1 MSADAVLETQMDIL
15 SKVIPITMLAFVL
28 SSMLS
33 IGLSLTVA
41 QILAPLRNYKLIVLA
56 LLANFVLMPLAAF
69 FIARLLHLDEPLGI
83 ALLLLGTASG
93 APFLPLLARIGKA
106 NLAFAVGLMV
116 LLMVVTV
123 GFMPL
128 ALPLMLEGVSVDPLK
143 IGRSLVFLMMLPL
156 AIGLLVKAR
165 LSGLAARV
173 QPSLSRLSILSLA
186 LLIALLLI
194 TNAQNV
200 LSLYGTRGVLASI
213 LFIAAGSG
221 IGWVLGGAQSDTRG
235 VMALG
240 TAQRNIAAAL
250 VVGGQN
256 FKDPKVIVMVVV
268 VAIVG
273 LLLLMP
279 FARYLGKR
287 YQLAGNRSSNDS
299 NIHSLKQPASDGARR
314 AS

>member
-1 MSADAVLETQMDIL
+1 MEIL
-15 SKVIPITMLAFVL
+15 SKAVPITMLAFVL

-33 IGLSLTVA
+33 MGLSLTVA
-41 QILAPLRNYKLIVLA
+41 QILAPLRNYKLVSLA
-56 LLANFVLMPLAAF
+56 LLANFVLMPFAAF
-69 FIARLLHLDEPLGI
+69 FIARLLRLDQPLGI

-93 APFLPLLARIGKA
+93 APFLPLLARISNA

-123 GFMPL
+123 GYMPL
-128 ALPLMLEGVSVDPLK
+128 VLPLLLEGVSVDPMK

-165 LSGLAARV
+165 LGRLAAQI
-173 QPSLSRLSILSLA
+173 QPSLSRVSILSLI

-194 TNAQNV
+194 TNMQNV

-213 LFIAAGSG
+213 FFIAAGSG
-221 IGWVLGGAQSDTRG
+221 VGWALGGPQSDTRG

-250 VVGGQN
+250 VVGGQSFN
-256 FKDPKVIVMVVV
+256 DPKVIVMVVV

-273 LLLLMP
+273 LLLLMLL
-279 FARYLGKR
+279 ARYRGRLS
-287 YQLAGNRSSNDS
+287 Q
-299 NIHSLKQPASDGARR
+299 R
-314 AS
+314 ASSRSNNASKLQSLEQSVADGDRRGL

>member
-1 MSADAVLETQMDIL
+1 MGIL
-15 SKVIPITMLAFVL
+15 SKAVPVTMLAFVL

-33 IGLSLTVA
+33 MGLSLTVG

-56 LLANFVLMPLAAF
+56 LLANFVLMPFAAF
-69 FIARLLHLDEPLGI
+69 FIARLLHLDQPLGI

-93 APFLPLLARIGKA
+93 APFLPLLARISKG
-106 NLAFAVGLMV
+106 NLALAVGLMV

-123 GFMPL
+123 GYMPL
-128 ALPLMLEGVSVDPLK
+128 VLPLMLEGVSVDPVK
-143 IGRSLVFLMMLPL
+143 IGGSLVFLMLLPL
-156 AIGLLVKAR
+156 AIGLLVRAR
-165 LSGLAARV
+165 LSGLAAIA

-186 LLIALLLI
+186 FLIALLLI
-194 TNAQNV
+194 TNMQNV
-200 LSLYGTRGVLASI
+200 LNLYGTRGVLASI
-213 LFIAAGSG
+213 LFIAAGSE
-221 IGWVLGGAQSDTRG
+221 IGWLLGGPQSDTRG

-256 FKDPKVIVMVVV
+256 FNDPRVIVMIVV

-279 FARYLGKR
+279 LARYLGKLS
-287 YQLAGNRSSNDS
+287 QLASSQGNASK
-299 NIHSLKQPASDGARR
+299 LQPLDQSAADGARR
-314 AS
+314 GL

>member
-1 MSADAVLETQMDIL
+1 MEIL
-15 SKVIPITMLAFVL
+15 SKIVPFAMLTFVL

-33 IGLSLTVA
+33 MGLSLTVR
-41 QILAPLRNYKLIVLA
+41 QILAPLRNYRLIVLA
-56 LLANFVLMPLAAF
+56 LLANFVLMPFAAF
-69 FIARLLHLDEPLGI
+69 GIAKLLQLDEALGI

-93 APFLPLLARIGKA
+93 APFLPLLARISKG
-106 NLAFAVGLMV
+106 NLAFSVGLMV

-123 GFMPL
+123 GYMPL
-128 ALPLMLEGVSVDPLK
+128 VLPLFLQGVSVDPMK

-165 LSGLAARV
+165 LSGLAAKV
-173 QPSLSRLSILSLA
+173 QPSLGRVSILSLA

-194 TNAQNV
+194 TNMKNV
-200 LSLYGTRGVLASI
+200 LDLYGTRGVLASI

-221 IGWVLGGAQSDTRG
+221 IGWVFGGPQSDTRG

-256 FKDPKVIVMVVV
+256 FRDPKVIVMVVV

-273 LLLLMP
+273 LLMLMP
-279 FARYLGKR
+279 FAKYLARFSQVASQQRFDSRKLPPLE
-287 YQLAGNRSSNDS
+287 QSS
-299 NIHSLKQPASDGARR
+299 ADGARR

>member
-1 MSADAVLETQMDIL
+1 MEIL
-15 SKVIPITMLAFVL
+15 SKIVPIAMLTFVL

-33 IGLSLTVA
+33 MGLSLTVG
-41 QILAPLRNYKLIVLA
+41 QILAPLRSYRLIILA

-69 FIARLLHLDEPLGI
+69 GIAKLLRLDEPLGI

-93 APFLPLLARIGKA
+93 APFLPLLARISKG
-106 NLAFAVGLMV
+106 NLAFSVGLMV

-123 GFMPL
+123 GYMPL
-128 ALPLMLEGVSVDPLK
+128 VLPLFLQGVSVDPMK

-165 LSGLAARV
+165 LSGLAAKV
-173 QPSLSRLSILSLA
+173 QPLLGRVSILSLA

-194 TNAQNV
+194 TNMKNV
-200 LSLYGTRGVLASI
+200 LDLYGTRGVLASI

-221 IGWVLGGAQSDTRG
+221 IGWVLGGPQSDTRG

-256 FKDPKVIVMVVV
+256 FRDPKVIVMVVV

-273 LLLLMP
+273 LLMLMP
-279 FARYLGKR
+279 FAKYLAR
-287 YQLAGNRSSNDS
+287 FSQATSQRDNPPTL
-299 NIHSLKQPASDGARR
+299 QPIEQSTADGTRR

>member
-1 MSADAVLETQMDIL
+1 MEIL
-15 SKVIPITMLAFVL
+15 SKAVPITMLAFVL

-33 IGLSLTVA
+33 MGLSLTVA
-41 QILAPLRNYKLIVLA
+41 QILVPLRNYKLIVLA
-56 LLANFVLMPLAAF
+56 LLGNFVLMPFAAF
-69 FIARLLHLDEPLGI
+69 FIARLLRLDQPLGI

-93 APFLPLLARIGKA
+93 APFLPLLARISKA

-128 ALPLMLEGVSVDPLK
+128 VLPLMLEGVSVDPVK

-156 AIGLLVKAR
+156 AIGLLVRAR
-165 LSGLAARV
+165 LSGLAAKS

-194 TNAQNV
+194 TNMQNV

-213 LFIAAGSG
+213 FFVAAGSG
-221 IGWVLGGAQSDTRG
+221 IGWVLGGPQSDTRG

-256 FKDPKVIVMVVV
+256 FNDPKVIVMVVV

-279 FARYLGKR
+279 LARYLANR
-287 YQLAGNRSSNDS
+287 SQPASNRSSNDS
-299 NIHSLKQPASDGARR
+299 KLQSLEKSAVDGARR
-314 AS
+314 GL

>member
-1 MSADAVLETQMDIL
+1 MEIL
-15 SKVIPITMLAFVL
+15 SKAIPITMLAFVL

-33 IGLSLTVA
+33 MGLSLTVG
-41 QILAPLRNYKLIVLA
+41 QILAPLRNYRLIVLG
-56 LLANFVLMPLAAF
+56 LVANFVLMPFAAF
-69 FIARLLHLDEPLGI
+69 AIAKLLRLDEPLAI

-93 APFLPLLARIGKA
+93 APFLPLLARISKG
-106 NLAFAVGLMV
+106 NLAFSVGLMV

-123 GFMPL
+123 GYMPL
-128 ALPLMLEGVSVDPLK
+128 VLPLILEGVSVDPMK

-156 AIGLLVKAR
+156 VAGLLVRAR
-165 LSGLAARV
+165 LSRLAAKA

-194 TNAQNV
+194 TNMQNV

-221 IGWVLGGAQSDTRG
+221 IGWLLGGQSDTRG
-235 VMALG
+235 VMVLG

-256 FKDPKVIVMVVV
+256 FKDPRIIVMVVV

-273 LLLLMP
+273 LLMLMP
-279 FARYLGKR
+279 LAKYLAKFSRTGE
-287 YQLAGNRSSNDS
+287 QVDNSSE
-299 NIHSLKQPASDGARR
+299 LQPLEQSVAEGARR
-314 AS
+314 GL

>member
-1 MSADAVLETQMDIL
+1 MEIL
-15 SKVIPITMLAFVL
+15 SKIVPIMMLTFVV

-33 IGLSLTVA
+33 MGLSLTVG
-41 QILAPLRNYKLIVLA
+41 QIVAPLRNYRLITFA
-56 LLANFVLMPLAAF
+56 LLANFVLMPFAALG
-69 FIARLLHLDEPLGI
+69 ISKLLRLDEPLGI

-93 APFLPLLARIGKA
+93 APFLPLLARISKG
-106 NLAFAVGLMV
+106 NMAFSVGLMV

-123 GFMPL
+123 GYMPL
-128 ALPLMLEGVSVDPLK
+128 VLPLFLEGVSVDPVK

-156 AIGLLVKAR
+156 AVGLLVKAR
-165 LSGLAARV
+165 LSGLAANV
-173 QPSLSRLSILSLA
+173 QPALGQISLLSLA
-186 LLIALLLI
+186 VLIVLLLI
-194 TNAQNV
+194 TNFQNV
-200 LSLYGTRGVLASI
+200 LSLYGTRGVIASI

-221 IGWVLGGAQSDTRG
+221 CGWVLGGPQSDTRG

-256 FKDPKVIVMVVV
+256 FSDPKVVVMVVV

-273 LLLLMP
+273 LLILMP
-279 FARYLGKR
+279 LAKYFARFSKP
-287 YQLAGNRSSNDS
+287 AGQQPDRSPELQSAD
-299 NIHSLKQPASDGARR
+299 DGVRR

>member
-1 MSADAVLETQMDIL
+1 METL
-15 SKVIPITMLAFVL
+15 SKIVPIAMLTFVL

-33 IGLSLTVA
+33 MGLSLTVG
-41 QILAPLRNYKLIVLA
+41 QILAPLRNHRLIALA
-56 LLANFVLMPLAAF
+56 LLANFVVMPFAAF
-69 FIARLLHLDEPLGI
+69 GIGKMLRLDEPLGI

-93 APFLPLLARIGKA
+93 APFLPLLARISKG
-106 NLAFAVGLMV
+106 NLAFSVGLMV

-123 GFMPL
+123 AYMPL
-128 ALPLMLEGVSVDPLK
+128 VLPLFLEGVSVDPVK
-143 IGRSLVFLMMLPL
+143 IGRSLLFLMMMPL

-165 LSGLAARV
+165 LSGLATKV
-173 QPSLSRLSILSLA
+173 QPSLGRVSILSLA
-186 LLIALLLI
+186 LLIVLLLI
-194 TNAQNV
+194 TNMQSV
-200 LSLYGTRGVLASI
+200 LTLYGTRGVLASI

-221 IGWVLGGAQSDTRG
+221 IGWVLGGPQSDTRG

-256 FKDPKVIVMVVV
+256 FNDPKVVVMVVV

-273 LLLLMP
+273 LLMLMP
-279 FARYLGKR
+279 FARYLAKFS
-287 YQLAGNRSSNDS
+287 QLGSQERDDLRELHPVEQS
-299 NIHSLKQPASDGARR
+299 PPDGARR

>member
-1 MSADAVLETQMDIL
+1 MEIL

-33 IGLSLTVA
+33 MGLSLTVA
-41 QILAPLRNYKLIVLA
+41 QILVPLRSYKLIVLA
-56 LLANFVLMPLAAF
+56 LLANFVLAF
-69 FIARLLHLDEPLGI
+69 FIARLLRLDQPLGI

-93 APFLPLLARIGKA
+93 APFLPLLARISKA

-128 ALPLMLEGVSVDPLK
+128 VLPLMLEGVSVDPVK
-143 IGRSLVFLMMLPL
+143 IGSSLVFLMLLPL
-156 AIGLLVKAR
+156 AIGLLVRAR
-165 LSGLAARV
+165 LSRLAAKA
-173 QPSLSRLSILSLA
+173 QPFLSRLSMLSLA
-186 LLIALLLI
+186 LLIALLMI
-194 TNAQNV
+194 TNMQNV

-213 LFIAAGSG
+213 LFVAAGSG
-221 IGWVLGGAQSDTRG
+221 IGWLLGGPQSDTRG

-256 FKDPKVIVMVVV
+256 FKDPRVIVMVVV

-273 LLLLMP
+273 LLMLMP
-279 FARYLGKR
+279 FARYLAKR
-287 YQLAGNRSSNDS
+287 SPPQSNRSK
-299 NIHSLKQPASDGARR
+299 LQPLEQSAADGARR
-314 AS
+314 GL

>member
-1 MSADAVLETQMDIL
+1 MEIL
-15 SKVIPITMLAFVL
+15 SKIVPIAMLTFVV
-28 SSMLS
+28 SSMLAM
-33 IGLSLTVA
+33 GLSLSVS
-41 QILAPLRNYKLIVLA
+41 QILAPLRDYKLIALA
-56 LLANFVLMPLAAF
+56 LIANFALMPFAAF
-69 FIARLLHLDEPLGI
+69 AIARLLRLDQPLGI

-93 APFLPLLARIGKA
+93 APFLPLLARISKG
-106 NLAFAVGLMV
+106 NLAFSVGLMV

-123 GFMPL
+123 GYMPL
-128 ALPLMLEGVSVDPLK
+128 VLPLVLEGVSVDPMK
-143 IGRSLVFLMMLPL
+143 IGRSLVLLMMLPL
-156 AIGLLVKAR
+156 AIGLVVKAR
-165 LSGLAARV
+165 LSGLAAKV
-173 QPSLSRLSILSLA
+173 QPSLSKLSTLSLA
-186 LLIALLLI
+186 LLIVLLLI
-194 TNAQNV
+194 TNMQNV

-221 IGWVLGGAQSDTRG
+221 MGWLLGGPQSDTRG

-279 FARYLGKR
+279 LARYLSK
-287 YQLAGNRSSNDS
+287 LNRPALGGSSNAS
-299 NIHSLKQPASDGARR
+299 KLESLEQS
-314 AS
+314 

>member
-1 MSADAVLETQMDIL
+1 MDML
-15 SKVIPITMLAFVL
+15 SKVIPVTMLAFVL

-33 IGLSLTVA
+33 MGLSLTVA
-41 QILAPLRNYKLIVLA
+41 QILAPLRNYKLIVIA

-69 FIARLLHLDEPLGI
+69 FITRLLHLDEPLGI
-83 ALLLLGTASG
+83 ALFLLGTASG

-250 VVGGQN
+250 VVGGEN
-256 FKDPKVIVMVVV
+256 FKDPNVIVMVVV

-287 YQLAGNRSSNDS
+287 SQLADNRSSNHS
-299 NIHSLKQPASDGARR
+299 TIHSLKQPASDGARR

>member
-1 MSADAVLETQMDIL
+1 MEIL
-15 SKVIPITMLAFVL
+15 SKAIPITMLAFVL

-33 IGLSLTVA
+33 MGLSLTVA
-41 QILAPLRNYKLIVLA
+41 QILVPLRNYKLIVLA
-56 LLANFVLMPLAAF
+56 LLANFVLMPFVAF
-69 FIARLLHLDEPLGI
+69 FIARLLRLDQPLGI

-93 APFLPLLARIGKA
+93 APFLPLLARISKA

-128 ALPLMLEGVSVDPLK
+128 VLPLMLEGVSVDPLK
-143 IGRSLVFLMMLPL
+143 IGRSLVFLMLLPL
-156 AIGLLVKAR
+156 AIGLLVRAR
-165 LSGLAARV
+165 WGRLAAKI
-173 QPSLSRLSILSLA
+173 QPSLSRVSSLSLIV
-186 LLIALLLI
+186 LIALLLI
-194 TNAQNV
+194 TNMQNV

-213 LFIAAGSG
+213 LFVAAGSG
-221 IGWVLGGAQSDTRG
+221 IGWLLGGPPSDTRG

-256 FKDPKVIVMVVV
+256 FKDPRVIVMVVV

-273 LLLLMP
+273 LLMLMP
-279 FARYLGKR
+279 FARYLAKR
-287 YQLAGNRSSNDS
+287 SELASNRSSNAS
-299 NIHSLKQPASDGARR
+299 KLQPLGQSAADGVRR
-314 AS
+314 GL

>member
-1 MSADAVLETQMDIL
+1 MEIL
-15 SKVIPITMLAFVL
+15 SRAVPVMMLVFVV

-33 IGLSLTVA
+33 MGLSLTVG
-41 QILAPLRNYKLIVLA
+41 QILVPLRNYKLIVLA
-56 LLANFVLMPLAAF
+56 LLANFVLMPFAAF
-69 FIARLLHLDEPLGI
+69 FIARLLRLDQPLGI

-93 APFLPLLARIGKA
+93 APFLPLLARISKG
-106 NLAFAVGLMV
+106 NLAFSVGLMV

-123 GFMPL
+123 GYMPL
-128 ALPLMLEGVSVDPLK
+128 VLPIVLEGVSVDPVK

-156 AIGLLVKAR
+156 AMGLLVKAR
-165 LSGLAARV
+165 LSGLAAKA
-173 QPSLSRLSILSLA
+173 QPPLGRLSILSLA

-194 TNAQNV
+194 TNMQNV

-213 LFIAAGSG
+213 FFIAAGSG
-221 IGWVLGGAQSDTRG
+221 IGWVLGGPQSDTRG

-256 FKDPKVIVMVVV
+256 FKDPQVIVMVVV

-279 FARYLGKR
+279 LARYLAKLSHSVGD
-287 YQLAGNRSSNDS
+287 QSSTAS
-299 NIHSLKQPASDGARR
+299 KLPSLEQSAADVARR
-314 AS
+314 GL

>member
-1 MSADAVLETQMDIL
+1 METL
-15 SKVIPITMLAFVL
+15 SKIVPIAMLTFVL

-33 IGLSLTVA
+33 MGLSLTVG
-41 QILAPLRNYKLIVLA
+41 QILAPLRNYRLIVLA
-56 LLANFVLMPLAAF
+56 LLANFVLMPFAAF
-69 FIARLLHLDEPLGI
+69 GIGKMLRLDEPLEI

-93 APFLPLLARIGKA
+93 APFLPLLARISKG
-106 NLAFAVGLMV
+106 NLAFSVGLMV

-123 GFMPL
+123 AYMPL
-128 ALPLMLEGVSVDPLK
+128 VLPLCLEGVSVDPVK

-165 LSGLAARV
+165 LSGLAAKV
-173 QPSLSRLSILSLA
+173 QPSLGRVSILSLA
-186 LLIALLLI
+186 LLIVLLLI
-194 TNAQNV
+194 TNMQNV
-200 LSLYGTRGVLASI
+200 VTLYGTRGVLASI

-221 IGWVLGGAQSDTRG
+221 FGWVLGGPQSDSRG

-256 FKDPKVIVMVVV
+256 FSNPKVIVMVVV

-273 LLLLMP
+273 LLMLMP
-279 FARYLGKR
+279 FAKYLAKFSQVASQER
-287 YQLAGNRSSNDS
+287 DDS
-299 NIHSLKQPASDGARR
+299 KKLQPVEQSPADGARR